1 MDGRRSGSA
10 SPLWCQQTALP
21 VPLQKTPAE
30 SREHNRDCILL
41 DFFDDHDIWHFLS
54 SIAMF
59 GSFLV
64 GGGTGEGAEAASHPL
79 HDSASTPP
87 GVADAGRRP
96 RHRAT
101 GQDLRLLGELGP
113 LLLSWSPE
121 LLCLTARRFHSARG
135 LSPSPAAQCQG
146 RWDSEVQPRLGLG
159 QSQGDLEPCSYHLPG
174 MRPVP
179 LQPRMLAKLL
189 LYSQCWGLP
198 RVPVH
203 QLSDCRS
210 AGGRREALPAH
221 FTACVWPS
229 FPFPPGLDPN
239 PTLLA

>member
-1 MDGRRSGSA
+1 M
-10 SPLWCQQTALP
+10 
-21 VPLQKTPAE
+21 
-30 SREHNRDCILL
+30 
-41 DFFDDHDIWHFLS
+41 
-54 SIAMF
+54 
-59 GSFLV
+59 
-64 GGGTGEGAEAASHPL
+64 
-79 HDSASTPP
+79 
-87 GVADAGRRP
+87 
-96 RHRAT
+96 
-101 GQDLRLLGELGP
+101 
-113 LLLSWSPE
+113 LLSWSPE

-159 QSQGDLEPCSYHLPG
+159 QSQGDLESCSCPLPG

-221 FTACVWPS
+221 FTACVWLS
-229 FPFPPGLDPN
+229 FPFPPWPGPKAYPSCPSFHSRAPSLGPDSLSYTRVRSTSPGSAPACHHCPLWSARMDMAVGSGGWLAGAGLLVLRPARDPGQRCRLPLTCAQGWFFSN
-239 PTLLA
+239 EGQSPQRGNRL